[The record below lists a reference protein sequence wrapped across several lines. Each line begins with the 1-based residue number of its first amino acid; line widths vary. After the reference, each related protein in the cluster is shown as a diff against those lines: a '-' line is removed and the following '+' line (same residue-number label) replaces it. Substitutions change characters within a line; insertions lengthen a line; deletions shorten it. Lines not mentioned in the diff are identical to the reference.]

1 MNKILL
7 INTFLIVLLGLFACN
22 KNNNDDNEQ
31 LGLNAQ
37 DGFVRYYD
45 SITGEACGWLI
56 ETIDSSSNIDGR
68 WMPQELPSIYQIAD
82 LPVIV
87 NYSPVGI
94 WQTCNINAGLG
105 SVEEIVIHYIEDR

>member
-7 INTFLIVLLGLFACN
+7 INTLLIFLLGLFACN
-22 KNNNDDNEQ
+22 KNNNDDIEE
-31 LGLNAQ
+31 LALNAQ

-56 ETIDSSSNIDGR
+56 ETVDSSNTYYV
-68 WMPQELPSIYQIAD
+68 WMPQTDLPSIYRIAD
-82 LPVIV
+82 LPVSV

-94 WQTCNINAGLG
+94 WNTCNAGAALG
-105 SVEEIVIHYIEDR
+105 QVEEIVIHYIEDR